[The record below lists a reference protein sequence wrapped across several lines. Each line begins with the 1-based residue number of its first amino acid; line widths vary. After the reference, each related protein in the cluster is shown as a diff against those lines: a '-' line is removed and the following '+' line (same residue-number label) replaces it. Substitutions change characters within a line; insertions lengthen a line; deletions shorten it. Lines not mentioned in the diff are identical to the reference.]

1 MVNLPD
7 WGGSN
12 AVVQLS
18 TVGVTARWVQFAVSG
33 GGTVR
38 IGGPNVSANLGIPI
52 ISGGYFFLPWP
63 GQLNPYNL
71 ASIYCYIQSGATLSV
86 AYEPFN

>member
-12 AVVQLS
+12 AVIQLS
-18 TVGVTARWVQFAVSG
+18 TVGVTARWVQFIVA
-33 GGTVR
+33 GGTCR
-38 IGGPNVSANLGIPI
+38 IGGPNVSATLGLPVPD
-52 ISGGYFFLPWP
+52 GGGLFLPWP

-71 ASIYCYIQSGATLSV
+71 HSLYAYVPAGATLSV